1 MTSIGE
7 DLEAFQLEQAIS
19 NSLKVKIEEEDTT
32 EPGAN
37 TDEEAQGTKRK
48 REDEKMVQD
57 EERKVD
63 GEAIDNQILEEGDLV
78 KVFESTILRDIQ
90 KDPMNAYQIS
100 LRLTEF
106 DAFGALQDVCER
118 FPLGLQIEKQFGK
131 KMYKGAICSGPKILN
146 SLKTLVW
153 KVKYEDGDSEELEGE
168 EIMPLITEPFVINE
182 TLHL

>member
-19 NSLKVKIEEEDTT
+19 NSLEVKIEEEDTT
-32 EPGAN
+32 KQGAKI
-37 TDEEAQGTKRK
+37 DEEAQGAKRK
-48 REDEKMVQD
+48 REDEKTVQD
-57 EERKVD
+57 EERKAN
-63 GEAIDNQILEEGDLV
+63 EAATYKEILEEGDLV
-78 KVFESTILRDIQ
+78 KVFENTILRDIQ

-100 LRLTEF
+100 LRLRDF
-106 DAFGALQDVCER
+106 DAFGALQNVCER

-131 KMYKGAICSGPKILN
+131 KMYKGAICSGPKILS

-153 KVKYEDGDSEELEGE
+153 KVKYEDGDSEELEE
-168 EIMPLITEPFVINE
+168 KEIMTLVTYPFVING

>member
-19 NSLKVKIEEEDTT
+19 NSLEVKIEEEDTT
-32 EPGAN
+32 EHGAK
-37 TDEEAQGTKRK
+37 TDEEVQGTKRK
-48 REDEKMVQD
+48 REDEKKAQD
-57 EERKVD
+57 EERKAD
-63 GEAIDNQILEEGDLV
+63 GEAIYNEILEEGDLV